1 MAANAIDLQPYASLN
16 DEDCDERIARAKE
29 ALGDRLVNQVS
40 VAKMSPTMPVLR
52 YNACS
57 IYKIDKPGYR
67 AEIPGNGR

>member
-40 VAKMSPTMPVLR
+40 VAKDVAD
-52 YNACS
+52 NARVALQRMLD
-57 IYKIDKPGYR
+57 I
-67 AEIPGNGR
+67 